1 MDEPSGQGP
10 GAYLRKT
17 TASLTRSARSLLLPF
32 AFCMAVVLVL
42 LPAED
47 GMHWREVAA
56 ALALLAGAGV
66 GLTAAARGHQHRGTT
81 LASMLALLAAIGL
94 LRAGV
99 GANAGFGPL
108 IFLPVLWA
116 ALDRRRTELLVVLAG
131 IAVVYF
137 LPMISAHG
145 PQYPAGAWRGGTL
158 MLVISAA
165 VGFAIIAL
173 VEHVRAEGE
182 RSAAILDA
190 MSEGFALTRD
200 GEIVSINPALCTI
213 TGFSEEELLGAR
225 SPFPFW
231 PVESREANAA
241 LLRDIVAD
249 GGGAFD
255 IELVRAD
262 GTRFPAVI
270 SAVATD
276 LGDGSRCF
284 LNTVRDVTELR
295 AHEDRQRR
303 HAEQLATITDVIREI
318 GHCDPLEARPT
329 ICRTALALVDGAHA
343 VSLWEA
349 GAAGALITTATR
361 PETTAPYHVAAVQID
376 HGAHIVMA
384 TGQPLFVPD
393 ARTSPHCDRRII
405 ELLGAA
411 SVLFHPISDAHGV
424 RGALAIS
431 WPEARETIAEGEI
444 LLIGVL
450 AGEAALAMQRAD
462 LLGRLDELTRTD
474 ELTGLPNRRAWDEL
488 LVHELAVA
496 ERHDKPVSVAML
508 DLDFF
513 KRYNDEHGHLA
524 GDRLLRAAAA
534 AWQATLRATDV
545 LARWGGEE
553 FALLLPGCDGP
564 GAAILIDRLRGMLP
578 DGVTFSAGVATSDG
592 TTAPRTLIDS
602 ADQALYQAK
611 AGGRDRVV
619 VG

>member
-1 MDEPSGQGP
+1 MV
-10 GAYLRKT
+10 
-17 TASLTRSARSLLLPF
+17 
-32 AFCMAVVLVL
+32 VVLVL
-42 LPAED
+42 LPGEARVQW
-47 GMHWREVAA
+47 GEVAA
-56 ALALLAGAGV
+56 ALVLLAGAGI
-66 GLTAAARGHQHRGTT
+66 GLAADAGGHQRRATT
-81 LASMLALLAAIGL
+81 LASMFALLAAIAL
-94 LRAGV
+94 LRNGV
-99 GANAGFGPL
+99 GANSGFGPL
-108 IFLPVLWA
+108 IFLPVMWA
-116 ALDRRRTELLVVLAG
+116 ALERKRTELLLVLTG
-131 IAVVYF
+131 IAGVYF
-137 LPMISAHG
+137 LPMLITG
-145 PQYPAGAWRGGTL
+145 PPQYPSSGWRGGTL

-165 VGFAIIAL
+165 VGFAVIAL
-173 VEHVRAEGE
+173 VEHLRAQSE
-182 RSAAILDA
+182 RSAAILAA

-200 GEIVSINPALCTI
+200 GEIIQVNPALCAI
-213 TGFSEEELLGAR
+213 TGFSEADLLGAR
-225 SPFPFW
+225 APFPFW
-231 PVESREANAA
+231 PTESREANTA
-241 LLRDIVAD
+241 LLREVVAA

-262 GTRFPAVI
+262 GTRFPALI
-270 SAVATD
+270 SAIATD

-295 AHEDRQRR
+295 AHEDRQRQ

-329 ICRTALALVDGAHA
+329 ICRTALALADGAHA
-343 VSLWEA
+343 VSLWEV
-349 GAAGALITTATR
+349 GLDGGLSTTATR
-361 PETTAPYHVAAVQID
+361 PEMTAPYRISIDQTD
-376 HGAHIVMA
+376 HGAHVVMR

-411 SVLFHPISDAHGV
+411 SVLFHPISDAQGV
-424 RGALAIS
+424 CGALAIS
-431 WPEARETIAEGEI
+431 WPEQRAEIAEGEI

-534 AWQATLRATDV
+534 AWQGTLRATDV

-564 GAAILIDRLRGMLP
+564 GAAILINRLRGMLP
-578 DGVTFSAGVATSDG
+578 DGVTFSAGVSTSDG
-592 TTAPRTLIDS
+592 TAAPRTLIDA

-611 AGGRDRVV
+611 ANGRDRVV

>member
-1 MDEPSGQGP
+1 V
-10 GAYLRKT
+10 
-17 TASLTRSARSLLLPF
+17 TRSARSLLLPF
-32 AFCMAVVLVL
+32 AFCMVVVLVL
-42 LPAED
+42 LPAET
-47 GMHWREVAA
+47 GVRWREVVG
-56 ALALLAGAGV
+56 ALILLAFAGV
-66 GLTAAARGHQHRGTT
+66 GLTAAAGGREHRGTT
-81 LASMLALLAAIGL
+81 LASLFALLAAIGL

-116 ALDRRRTELLVVLAG
+116 ALDRRRTELLLVLAG
-131 IAVVYF
+131 VAVVYF
-137 LPMISAHG
+137 LPMVSSHG

-158 MLVISAA
+158 MLVVSAS
-165 VGFAIIAL
+165 VGFAIITL

-182 RSAAILDA
+182 RSAAILAA
-190 MSEGFALTRD
+190 MSEGFALTID
-200 GEIVSINPALCTI
+200 GAIVSVNPALCAI
-213 TGFSEEELLGAR
+213 TGFPEEELLGAR
-225 SPFPFW
+225 APFPFW
-231 PVESREANAA
+231 PEESHEANAA
-241 LLRDIVAD
+241 VLREVVAE
-249 GGGAFD
+249 GGGSFD
-255 IELVRAD
+255 IELARAD

-270 SAVATD
+270 SAIPTD
-276 LGDGSRCF
+276 VGDGSRCF

-295 AHEDRQRR
+295 AHEGRQRR

-318 GHCDPLEARPT
+318 GHCDPLDARPT
-329 ICRTALALVDGAHA
+329 ICRTALALSDGAHA

-349 GAAGALITTATR
+349 GPAGELVTTATR
-361 PETTAPYHVAAVQID
+361 PETTAPYRVDAVHVD
-376 HGAHIVMA
+376 HGAHVVIA

-393 ARTSPHCDRRII
+393 ARTSPHCDRRIV

-411 SVLFHPISDAHGV
+411 SVLFQPIADAQGV

-431 WPEARETIAEGEI
+431 WPEQRAEISEGDI

-450 AGEAALAMQRAD
+450 AGEAAIAMQRAD

-534 AWQATLRATDV
+534 AWQGTLRATDV

-564 GAAILIDRLRGMLP
+564 GAAMLIGRLRGMLP

-592 TTAPRTLIDS
+592 TTAPRTLIDT

-619 VG
+619 VGDPT

>member
-1 MDEPSGQGP
+1 VP
-10 GAYLRKT
+10 RT
-17 TASLTRSARSLLLPF
+17 ARSLLPPF
-32 AFCMAVVLVL
+32 LFCMVIVLVL
-42 LPAED
+42 LPGEV
-47 GMHWREVAA
+47 GVRWGEVAA
-56 ALALLAGAGV
+56 ALVLLTGAGIGLALESRGV
-66 GLTAAARGHQHRGTT
+66 GHRGTALT
-81 LASMLALLAAIGL
+81 SMFALLGAIALMRNGI
-94 LRAGV
+94 

-108 IFLPVLWA
+108 IFLPVMWA
-116 ALDRRRTELLVVLAG
+116 ALDRRRTELLLVLAG
-131 IAVVYF
+131 VACVYF
-137 LPMISAHG
+137 LPMLLG
-145 PQYPAGAWRGGTL
+145 PSSHYPASGWRGGTL

-165 VGFAIIAL
+165 VGFAVIAL
-173 VEHVRAEGE
+173 VEHVRAQGE
-182 RSAAILDA
+182 RASAILSA

-200 GEIVSINPALCTI
+200 GVIVQVNPALCAI
-213 TGFSEEELLGAR
+213 TGFTEDQLLGAQ

-231 PVESREANAA
+231 PPESREANTA
-241 LLRDIVAD
+241 LLRDVVAA

-262 GTRFPAVI
+262 DTRFPAMI
-270 SAVATD
+270 TAVATD

-284 LNTVRDVTELR
+284 LNTVRDITELR
-295 AHEDRQRR
+295 AHEERQRR

-329 ICRTALALVDGAHA
+329 ISRTALALADGAHA
-343 VSLWEA
+343 VSLWEL
-349 GAAGALITTATR
+349 GPDGSLMTTSTL
-361 PETTAPYHVAAVQID
+361 PEATAPYRVSAVQVD
-376 HGAHIVMA
+376 HGAHVVMK
-384 TGQPLFVPD
+384 TGRPLFVPD

-411 SVLFHPISDAHGV
+411 SVLFHPISDAQGV

-431 WPEARETIAEGEI
+431 WPMRRAEIPDGEI

-513 KRYNDEHGHLA
+513 KRYNDEYGHLA

-592 TTAPRTLIDS
+592 TTPPRTLIDT

>member
-1 MDEPSGQGP
+1 MV
-10 GAYLRKT
+10 
-17 TASLTRSARSLLLPF
+17 
-32 AFCMAVVLVL
+32 VVLVL
-42 LPAED
+42 LPGEARVQW
-47 GMHWREVAA
+47 GEVAA
-56 ALALLAGAGV
+56 ALVLLAGAGI
-66 GLTAAARGHQHRGTT
+66 GLAADAGGHQRRGTT
-81 LASMLALLAAIGL
+81 LASMFALLGAIAL
-94 LRAGV
+94 LRNGV

-108 IFLPVLWA
+108 IFLPVMWA
-116 ALDRRRTELLVVLAG
+116 ALERRRTELLLVLVG
-131 IAVVYF
+131 IGGVYF
-137 LPMISAHG
+137 LPMLITG
-145 PQYPAGAWRGGTL
+145 PPQYPSSGWRGGTL

-165 VGFAIIAL
+165 VGFAVIAL
-173 VEHVRAEGE
+173 VEHLRAEGE
-182 RSAAILDA
+182 RSAAILAA

-200 GEIVSINPALCTI
+200 GEIVQVNPALCAI
-213 TGFSEEELLGAR
+213 TGFPEADLLGAR
-225 SPFPFW
+225 APFPFW
-231 PVESREANAA
+231 PIESRETNTA
-241 LLRDIVAD
+241 LLREVVAA

-262 GTRFPAVI
+262 GTRFPALI
-270 SAVATD
+270 SAIATD

-318 GHCDPLEARPT
+318 GHCDPLDARPT
-329 ICRTALALVDGAHA
+329 ICRTALALADGAHA
-343 VSLWEA
+343 VSLWEVGLDGSLA
-349 GAAGALITTATR
+349 TTATR
-361 PETTAPYHVAAVQID
+361 PETTAPYRIGLDQTE
-376 HGAHIVMA
+376 HGAHVVMR

-411 SVLFHPISDAHGV
+411 SVLFHPISDAQGV
-424 RGALAIS
+424 CGALAIS
-431 WPEARETIAEGEI
+431 WPDQRAEIAEGEI

-534 AWQATLRATDV
+534 AWQGTLRATDV

-564 GAAILIDRLRGMLP
+564 GAAILINRLRGMLP
-578 DGVTFSAGVATSDG
+578 DGVTFSAGVSTSDG
-592 TTAPRTLIDS
+592 TTPPRTLIDA

-611 AGGRDRVV
+611 ADGRDRVV

>member
-1 MDEPSGQGP
+1 VP
-10 GAYLRKT
+10 RT
-17 TASLTRSARSLLLPF
+17 ARSLLPPF
-32 AFCMAVVLVL
+32 LFCMVVVLVL
-42 LPAED
+42 LPGET
-47 GMHWREVAA
+47 GVRWGEVAA
-56 ALALLAGAGV
+56 ALVLLTGAGV
-66 GLTAAARGHQHRGTT
+66 GLALESRGAAHRGTALT
-81 LASMLALLAAIGL
+81 SMFALLGAIAL
-94 LRAGV
+94 MRNGV

-108 IFLPVLWA
+108 IFLPVMWA
-116 ALDRRRTELLVVLAG
+116 ALDRRRTELLLVLSGVAC
-131 IAVVYF
+131 VYF
-137 LPMISAHG
+137 LPMILG
-145 PQYPAGAWRGGTL
+145 PASHYPASGWRGGTL

-165 VGFAIIAL
+165 VGFAVIAL
-173 VEHVRAEGE
+173 VEHVRAAGE
-182 RSAAILDA
+182 RSAAILAA

-200 GEIVSINPALCTI
+200 GVIVQVNPALCAI
-213 TGFSEEELLGAR
+213 TGFPESALLGAGA
-225 SPFPFW
+225 PFPFW
-231 PVESREANAA
+231 PPESHEANSA
-241 LLRDIVAD
+241 LLREVVAD

-262 GTRFPAVI
+262 GTRFPAMI
-270 SAVATD
+270 TAVATD

-295 AHEDRQRR
+295 AHEDRQRQ

-329 ICRTALALVDGAHA
+329 ICHTALALSDGAHA
-343 VSLWEA
+343 VSLWEL
-349 GAAGALITTATR
+349 GPDGALTTTATR
-361 PETTAPYHVAAVQID
+361 PETTAPYRVSAVQVD
-376 HGAHIVMA
+376 HGAHVVMA

-411 SVLFHPISDAHGV
+411 SVFFHPIADAQGV

-431 WPEARETIAEGEI
+431 WPEPRAELDEGEI

-534 AWQATLRATDV
+534 AWQGTLRATDV

-564 GAAILIDRLRGMLP
+564 GAAILIDRLRGILP

-592 TTAPRTLIDS
+592 TTPPRTLIDT